1 MSTDASHARGALRTL
16 AAAAIVC
23 GAAVSCAGTLTD
35 PERFELDGGST
46 SSLVGAED
54 GQAGTGC
61 EDVETMLLPTR
72 CALSGC
78 HSAKDMSAGL
88 NLESPAV
95 RARLTGRAA
104 TGGPGV
110 LVDPGGDP
118 QKSVLYLKLTP
129 NPPFGSQMP
138 LAGTK
143 LGGSDLA
150 CVAAWIASPA
160 APGDDAGADAGG
172 G

>member
-1 MSTDASHARGALRTL
+1 MSTEGSFARRAAQTL
-16 AAAAIVC
+16 AATLLC
-23 GAAVSCAGTLTD
+23 GGVVSCAGTLTD
-35 PERFELDGGST
+35 PERFEIEGGSA
-46 SSLVGAED
+46 SSLGGGEN

-61 EDVETMLLPTR
+61 ADVETMLLPAR

-78 HSAKDMSAGL
+78 HSTKDVSAGL
-88 NLESPAV
+88 DLESPGI

-104 TGGPGV
+104 AGGPGV

-138 LAGTK
+138 LAGAK
-143 LGGSDLA
+143 FAGSDLA
-150 CVAAWIASPA
+150 CVAAWIAAPA
-160 APGDDAGADAGG
+160 AVDDAGAEAGG
-172 G
+172 GG

>member
-1 MSTDASHARGALRTL
+1 MSTEGSHARRAARTL
-16 AAAAIVC
+16 AAVLLCI
-23 GAAVSCAGTLTD
+23 GAVSCAGTLTD
-35 PERFELDGGST
+35 PERFEVEGGST
-46 SSLVGAED
+46 SSPVGVGD
-54 GQAGTGC
+54 GQAGAAC
-61 EDVETMLLPTR
+61 KDVETMLLPAR

-88 NLESPAV
+88 DLESPGM
-95 RARLTGRAA
+95 RTRLTGRAA

-143 LGGSDLA
+143 LAGSDLA

-160 APGDDAGADAGG
+160 AASDDAGAEAAGG